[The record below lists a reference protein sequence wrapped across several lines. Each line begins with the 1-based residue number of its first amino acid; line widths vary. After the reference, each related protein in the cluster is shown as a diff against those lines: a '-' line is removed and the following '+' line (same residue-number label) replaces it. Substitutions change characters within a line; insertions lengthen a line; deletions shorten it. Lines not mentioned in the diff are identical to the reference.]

1 LEQAGIAVNQGVVV
15 KQPYKNKLERELT
28 AITSPP
34 MQEIL
39 TEINQESNN
48 LYAEAIAQVLA
59 QKLNTPTAI
68 GRSPRFAIGAAT
80 PLAIAAIN
88 QSLTKLGINS
98 DEYFLVDAS
107 GLSRQNLIT
116 PKTLV
121 KTLRIMSR
129 SSQSKFYRHSLAI
142 AGVNG
147 TLKNRFDNTVIEG
160 HLFGKTGTLTGINSL
175 AGYIYLSNNPTVVFS
190 IFINNSEAS
199 NQEIKQAIDKII
211 LTLNHA
217 SKCSRSQSIHNIY
230 LDNKNIN
237 N

>member
-1 LEQAGIAVNQGVVV
+1 
-15 KQPYKNKLERELT
+15 
-28 AITSPP
+28 
-34 MQEIL
+34 M
-39 TEINQESNN
+39 
-48 LYAEAIAQVLA
+48 
-59 QKLNTPTAI
+59 
-68 GRSPRFAIGAAT
+68 
-80 PLAIAAIN
+80 
-88 QSLTKLGINS
+88 
-98 DEYFLVDAS
+98 
-107 GLSRQNLIT
+107 
-116 PKTLV
+116 
-121 KTLRIMSR
+121 
-129 SSQSKFYRHSLAI
+129 

-147 TLKNRFDNTVIEG
+147 TLKNRFNNTEIQG
-160 HLFGKTGTLTGINSL
+160 YLFGKTGTLTGINSL